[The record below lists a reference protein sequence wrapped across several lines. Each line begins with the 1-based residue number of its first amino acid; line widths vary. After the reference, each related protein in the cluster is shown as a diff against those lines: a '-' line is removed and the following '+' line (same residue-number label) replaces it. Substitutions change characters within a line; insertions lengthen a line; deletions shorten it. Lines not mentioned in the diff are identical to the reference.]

1 MGIRALLTRAVIVM
15 AAGLVLAQVIRPD
28 RTNPPIDPA
37 KTLVATTHPPANV
50 QAILDR
56 GCRDCHTNQT
66 VWPWYTNVAPI
77 SWFIAGHVTEGRH
90 NLSFSNWADYPPALK
105 VKRLAQ
111 MCDLVQRAE
120 MPLTTY
126 LLLHRDAALSDED
139 RQAVCDWTDAQSGQ

>member
-1 MGIRALLTRAVIVM
+1 VGIRALLKRAVIVM
-15 AAGLVLAQVIRPD
+15 AAGLVLAQAIRPD
-28 RTNPPIDPA
+28 RTNPPTNPA

-77 SWFIAGHVTEGRH
+77 SWFVAGHVTEGRH

-105 VKRLAQ
+105 LKRLAQ
-111 MCDLVQRAE
+111 MCDFVQRGE
-120 MPLTTY
+120 MPLTSY
-126 LLLHRDAALSDED
+126 LLLHRDAALSDDD